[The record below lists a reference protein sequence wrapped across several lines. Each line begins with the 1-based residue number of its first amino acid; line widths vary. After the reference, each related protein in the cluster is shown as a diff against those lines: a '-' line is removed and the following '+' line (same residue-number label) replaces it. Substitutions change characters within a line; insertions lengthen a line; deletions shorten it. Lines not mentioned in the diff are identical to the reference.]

1 LENQLPGGTRGFE
14 EALGFEE
21 VFVFVGA
28 AEIARVEPGAG
39 GRGSGEW

>member
-1 LENQLPGGTRGFE
+1 LGFISAGAAALEYQLPGGTRGFE

-28 AEIARVEPGAG
+28 AEIA
-39 GRGSGEW
+39 